1 MNKISSVDPN
11 KVPKVKLY
19 NGAEIPVVGLGT
31 FGSDNYDNETIAEA
45 VRTAVRSGYRHIDCA
60 AIYGNEKE
68 IGRVLKELFDE
79 GTVRRDELWITSKV
93 WNDSHG
99 RVIAAAEQSLADLGL
114 DYLDLY
120 LVHWP
125 FPNHHAK
132 GVTVDSRD
140 PHAVPYIHENYMK
153 VWRDME
159 TLVEQG
165 RVRHIGT
172 SNMTRPKMELLLR
185 DARIRPVVNEM
196 EMHPHFQQPELF
208 DYLKENGIAAIGFCP
223 VGSPNRPERDK
234 TPEDTVPIED
244 PVIAAIAEKHGVHP
258 AVVCIKW
265 AAQNGQIP
273 IPFSVKP
280 EKFMSNLRC
289 VTEDPLT
296 DAEMAAI
303 QALDRRNRFIKGQVF
318 TWPGAT
324 WEDLWDEDG
333 VIRGNLS

>member
-1 MNKISSVDPN
+1 MNQNPCYVDPN
-11 KVPKVKLY
+11 KVPKKKLY

-31 FGSDNYDNETIAEA
+31 FGSDNYNAHTVADAVKEA
-45 VRTAVRSGYRHIDCA
+45 VRLGYRHIDCA
-60 AIYGNEKE
+60 AVYGNEKE
-68 IGRVLKELFDE
+68 IGQALKELFDE
-79 GTVRRDELWITSKV
+79 GTVAREELWITSKV
-93 WNDSHG
+93 WNDSHD
-99 RVIAAAEQSLADLGL
+99 RVIAACERSLSDLGL
-114 DYLDLY
+114 AYLDLY

-159 TLVEQG
+159 TLVETG
-165 RVRHIGT
+165 KVRNIGT
-172 SNMTRPKMELLLR
+172 SNMTLPKMELLLR
-185 DARIRPVVNEM
+185 DCRIRPVVNEM
-196 EMHPHFQQPELF
+196 EMHPHFQQPELY
-208 DYLKENGIAAIGFCP
+208 DYLALHGVAAIGFCP
-223 VGSPNRPERDK
+223 IGSPNRPERDK
-234 TPEDTVPIED
+234 TPDDTVPIED
-244 PVIAAIAEKHGVHP
+244 PVIAKIAEAHGIHP

-280 EKFMSNLRC
+280 EKYMNNLRC

-296 DAEMAAI
+296 DEEMEAI
-303 QALDRRNRFIKGQVF
+303 KGQDKRCRFIKGQVF
-318 TWPGAT
+318 TWEGAT

-333 VIRGNLS
+333 QIKGI

>member
-1 MNKISSVDPN
+1 MNTNPLYVDPN
-11 KVPKVKLY
+11 KVPKKKLY

-31 FGSDNYDNETIAEA
+31 FGSDNYDAQTIARAVKDA
-45 VRTAVRSGYRHIDCA
+45 VRLGYRHIDCA

-68 IGRVLKELFDE
+68 IGQAIKALIEE
-79 GTVRRDELWITSKV
+79 GTVTREELWITSKV
-93 WNDSHG
+93 WNDSHH
-99 RVIAAAEQSLADLGL
+99 RVIEACEQSLADLQL

-140 PHAVPYIHENYMK
+140 PHAKPYIHENYMK
-153 VWRDME
+153 TWGDME
-159 TLVEQG
+159 KLVDAG
-165 RVRHIGT
+165 KVRNIGT
-172 SNMTRPKMELLLR
+172 SNMTVPKMELLLG
-185 DARIRPVVNEM
+185 DCRIKPVVNEM
-196 EMHPHFQQPELF
+196 EMHPHFQQPELHA
-208 DYLKENGIAAIGFCP
+208 YLENHGIAAIGFCP
-223 VGSPNRPERDK
+223 IGSPNRPERDK

-244 PVIAAIAEKHGVHP
+244 PVLVEIARNHGIHP

-280 EKFMSNLRC
+280 EKYMSNLRC
-289 VTEDPLT
+289 VTEDPLS

-303 QALDRRNRFIKGQVF
+303 RGQDKRNRFIKGQVF
-318 TWPGAT
+318 TWNGAT

-333 VIRGNLS
+333 VIKGL